1 MREDEEIQF
10 TRWKQYVLKNAGTE
24 QEEIFRYLWNL
35 YSSLLAEIT
44 ELNKQNRTYNFLKNG
59 KNDEGKTSHK

>member
-1 MREDEEIQF
+1 MQEDNELRF
-10 TRWKQYVLKNAGTE
+10 TRWKDYIYKNAGTE
-24 QEEIFRYLWNL
+24 QEDILRFLWNL

-44 ELNKQNRTYNFLKNG
+44 EINKQNRTYNFLKNG

>member
-10 TRWKQYVLKNAGTE
+10 TRWKEYILKNAGPE

-35 YSSLLAEIT
+35 YSSLLSEIT

>member
-10 TRWKQYVLKNAGTE
+10 TRWKQYILRNAGKE

-35 YSSLLAEIT
+35 YSSLLSEIT

>member
-1 MREDEEIQF
+1 MNEDSELQF
-10 TRWKQYVLKNAGTE
+10 NRWKEYIYKNAGKE
-24 QEEIFRYLWNL
+24 QEDILRFLYNL

-59 KNDEGKTSHK
+59 KNDEGKTSH

>member
-10 TRWKQYVLKNAGTE
+10 TRWKEYILRNAGTK

-35 YSSLLAEIT
+35 YSSLLSEIT

>member
-10 TRWKQYVLKNAGTE
+10 TRWKEYINKNAGTE
-24 QEEIFRYLWNL
+24 QDDILRYLWNL
-35 YSSLLAEIT
+35 YSSLLSEIT

>member
-10 TRWKQYVLKNAGTE
+10 TRWKEYILKNAGTE

-35 YSSLLAEIT
+35 YSSLLSEIT
-44 ELNKQNRTYNFLKNG
+44 EINKQNRTYNFLKNG

>member
-1 MREDEEIQF
+1 MHEDNELQF
-10 TRWKQYVLKNAGTE
+10 TRWKEYIYKNAGKE
-24 QEEIFRYLWNL
+24 QEDILRFLYNL
-35 YSSLLAEIT
+35 YGSLLAEIT

>member
-10 TRWKQYVLKNAGTE
+10 TRWKQYILRNAGTE

>member
-10 TRWKQYVLKNAGTE
+10 TRWKQYILKNAGTE

>member
-10 TRWKQYVLKNAGTE
+10 TRWKEYILKNAGKE
-24 QEEIFRYLWNL
+24 QEDIFRYLWNL
-35 YSSLLAEIT
+35 YSSLLSEIT

>member
-10 TRWKQYVLKNAGTE
+10 TRWKEYILKNAGTE

-35 YSSLLAEIT
+35 YSSLLSEIT

>member
-10 TRWKQYVLKNAGTE
+10 TRWKEYILKNAGTE
-24 QEEIFRYLWNL
+24 QEDIFRYLWNL
-35 YSSLLAEIT
+35 YSSLLSEIT

>member
-1 MREDEEIQF
+1 MRDDEEIQF
-10 TRWKQYVLKNAGTE
+10 TRWKEYILKNAGKE

-35 YSSLLAEIT
+35 YSSLLSEIT

>member
-10 TRWKQYVLKNAGTE
+10 TRWKQYILKNAGTE
-24 QEEIFRYLWNL
+24 QEEIFRYLWHL
-35 YSSLLAEIT
+35 YSSLLSEIT

>member
-10 TRWKQYVLKNAGTE
+10 ARWKQYILKNAGTE

-35 YSSLLAEIT
+35 YSSLLSEIT
-44 ELNKQNRTYNFLKNG
+44 ELNKHNRTYNFLKNG

>member
-10 TRWKQYVLKNAGTE
+10 TRWKEYIIKNAGTE
-24 QEEIFRYLWNL
+24 QDDILRYLWNL
-35 YSSLLAEIT
+35 YSSLLSEIT

>member
-10 TRWKQYVLKNAGTE
+10 TRWKEYILKNAGKE

-35 YSSLLAEIT
+35 YSSLLSEIT